1 MMSKKNYSED
11 TEKSQSLKS
20 YINPLL
26 VTVIIVAITLAWQW
40 YETRHQITNLQ
51 QELAKRLSEIDS
63 FGKKSRD
70 IATEAQEASRQIQA
84 KFNLLETKLAESQNQ
99 QVALEA
105 LYHELARNRDEV
117 TLEEV
122 EQLLLIANQQLQLA
136 KNVKAALIAI
146 EEADNRLQRI
156 DRPRLLPLRRII
168 TKDIDLLKTL
178 PYVDITGISLRL
190 DDLFTMVDILP
201 LAMEIRPLENNSDM
215 KQTPTTES
223 IWLQFV
229 REAWGD
235 VKQLVRIQ
243 NMNRPDIPML
253 SPSQTYFLRENL
265 KLRLLSARYALL
277 AQNGAAFKADL
288 KISLDWVN
296 QYFDVKS
303 KSTVSMLG
311 TLRQL
316 YGNEIGIELPNIS
329 ASLDA
334 VRNYRLTRDQG
345 NR

>member
-1 MMSKKNYSED
+1 
-11 TEKSQSLKS
+11 
-20 YINPLL
+20 
-26 VTVIIVAITLAWQW
+26 
-40 YETRHQITNLQ
+40 
-51 QELAKRLSEIDS
+51 
-63 FGKKSRD
+63 
-70 IATEAQEASRQIQA
+70 
-84 KFNLLETKLAESQNQ
+84 
-99 QVALEA
+99 
-105 LYHELARNRDEV
+105 
-117 TLEEV
+117 
-122 EQLLLIANQQLQLA
+122 
-136 KNVKAALIAI
+136 
-146 EEADNRLQRI
+146 
-156 DRPRLLPLRRII
+156 
-168 TKDIDLLKTL
+168 
-178 PYVDITGISLRL
+178 
-190 DDLFTMVDILP
+190 
-201 LAMEIRPLENNSDM
+201 M

>member
-1 MMSKKNYSED
+1 
-11 TEKSQSLKS
+11 
-20 YINPLL
+20 
-26 VTVIIVAITLAWQW
+26 
-40 YETRHQITNLQ
+40 
-51 QELAKRLSEIDS
+51 
-63 FGKKSRD
+63 
-70 IATEAQEASRQIQA
+70 
-84 KFNLLETKLAESQNQ
+84 
-99 QVALEA
+99 
-105 LYHELARNRDEV
+105 
-117 TLEEV
+117 
-122 EQLLLIANQQLQLA
+122 
-136 KNVKAALIAI
+136 
-146 EEADNRLQRI
+146 
-156 DRPRLLPLRRII
+156 
-168 TKDIDLLKTL
+168 
-178 PYVDITGISLRL
+178 
-190 DDLFTMVDILP
+190 
-201 LAMEIRPLENNSDM
+201 
-215 KQTPTTES
+215 
-223 IWLQFV
+223 
-229 REAWGD
+229 
-235 VKQLVRIQ
+235 
-243 NMNRPDIPML
+243 ML